1 MLKKLIKS
9 GRWKLLSM
17 VFTAITLIAVAT
29 TVTLELTGSFTPKK
43 DPVKVNTEYNEEYF
57 NSLEE
62 NPIDEALLQ
71 FTDYSAADAPDGKT
85 AGRWLTGINM
95 NADYAT
101 MITGIN
107 DNAVARARYFE
118 GHALI
123 VPERV
128 NGSTIVGINLADRGT
143 DINTVRSTTAAY
155 SLLKMVKIPKN
166 IKAIKEGSFYGMS
179 SLEYLNTPFIG
190 TARGSSGIGLNYTIK
205 DVMDNGGR
213 ERPTSYPFGSMF
225 GKPFHYTDT
234 EGMWTINNQ
243 TSFWFKWVWSNDSKT
258 SGTEGIVDYTDY
270 KLGIGEGNSEVL
282 GVKWQEISGDNTTEN
297 SPASPDFEFL
307 LPRSLKWLI
316 VFDDTIIGNNALT
329 SCPAQHIEIPTFNG
343 ASLLFGNYALSEC
356 VEAKE
361 IILPTKPNVSFRKG
375 TFNMCQKLEKL
386 ILPPGLTDITTG
398 MLYNALNLKILV
410 MPASIISI
418 GNGAFTGCGALERI
432 ALYSGNDSSKITGD
446 YDADLANGVV
456 LNSSYKFNLP
466 AALRTI
472 GANAFENCNNMN
484 DLNVPATVQTIG
496 FAAFA
501 GCYNLEK
508 VVLPFIG
515 AHSDRCGGENA
526 KHDCSLDALG
536 GDLGFHGLFGW
547 IFGTTGSVEN
557 TYQATQHYLNE
568 DGGEERYTFYIPN
581 KLTDITI
588 RNESYISYGAL
599 QGLKSVKNLT
609 INEEVGENITSGI
622 LNGCSNLQSLSISA
636 IGSHLGDLFRGD
648 EFENSIVTKGQ
659 ARIPIELKT
668 IVVTNQHT
676 IPTGAFDNCTRI
688 ENVTIGNNTIEMQNA
703 IFYNNENLTTLTIPF
718 KGQHRGEFHRYYWWW
733 GDLAI
738 RNSVAWLFSA
748 TDHPNTYANRSIYWW
763 WFRYIPNRL
772 RSLTITDD
780 TEIDTYSF
788 RGFSSL
794 ESISITNVPNHIES
808 YAFTGCSNLQELHI
822 PYVGYDINRN
832 GVKGSSHTLGY
843 IFGSSAYEGS
853 YPAEQYGSTFYI
865 PEKLSIVKVG
875 APGREEALMSNKV
888 FDHAFNNCKSITTID
903 FYDAYINDLGSYAFA
918 NCTNLSRVNYPNARF
933 MHVGD
938 YAFYKCPKVLC
949 IEDFTPSTVTTI
961 GNYSFF
967 ATSVGNKVQLGATKG
982 ELVLDKYTSIGDYAF
997 GNCLQVEKVNIPSTL
1012 SHIGE
1017 GMFSGCAYLTDVTL
1031 TNNKNVSPYMFEN
1044 CTSLEGIDLTG
1055 ITSIPEGLLSG
1066 CSSLLWDTEYNN
1078 GLIYDQNTT
1087 YIGKYAFKGCSA
1099 LDQFILNNALQT
1111 IDEGAF
1117 QGCKGIEYMT
1127 IPRETTTI
1135 NPNGWIGCNDNFFFY
1150 VYEPEENWS
1159 KGWVTNWNC
1168 DYPVY
1173 VLGSVKDDVYTYV
1186 YDTTEKK
1193 FYITGLTPNA
1203 TLNGVITIPHIH
1215 NGIQVVGIDES
1226 RRTEED
1232 IAAGAKDIRTQQG
1245 ITKVILPKVITK
1257 IVGSPFQTGF
1267 RVDIYTELTKDEVS
1281 KVYNDSYAALEKEFT
1296 EWKKNNPNASETQIE
1311 NTRINI
1317 FSKIKGW
1324 LPFAE
1329 DRNGVCVAT
1338 NGENVWDQRY
1348 WTSGGFLYY
1357 KDYWQYGTG
1366 VTFNLPYLNIANF
1379 KYTLSTF
1386 ENHYTGNPIEQIVTQ
1401 IQLVGELFEN
1411 ETIGVT
1417 RQLLFIGGRG
1427 GVEQSPQNL
1436 FKYTYHNNVNVG
1448 TATLEASV
1456 ENDLLREFNRDYMAN
1471 NLGAIN
1477 HALYLVGKTNLHYKI
1492 LKSKITVS
1500 SISGDIVTKTY
1511 DGKTYSY
1518 STWAPG
1524 EISGLEGFP
1533 GARFTGRVETR
1544 SEDVGVYSSVGN
1556 KLYWASD
1563 WHVYLNGHD
1572 ISSNFEVVITFSVKI
1587 DPMEVEIAFTRDDEP
1602 IKGVYQFVNVLGT
1615 YDINGK
1621 TVPLLEYPY
1630 IGGKI
1635 QPYGVAKNIHTG
1647 EVISKSLCPVVATH
1661 MDANQY
1667 GTYPYGT
1674 DGNRSTYGIY
1684 AYINGSAAKNYKLFE
1699 KQQDGTYVEA
1709 PYLVLGPT
1717 NKIKAI
1723 QAAYRVGKGLITIK
1737 IDEKYKI
1744 SPTEDYWSRSWGWS
1758 GGLDSMS
1765 PVHAELDGIGSNS
1778 YFIGSLKTTKD
1789 ELGVYNGSFDTR
1801 TGTYPG
1807 THIFGETAANLIT
1820 WDNLLPG
1827 GRFYHQ
1833 FGSGVD
1839 SITVNYTP
1847 SAEKPFMIY
1856 NPTLKIADET
1866 KYYDVVVEV
1875 RIQILYNDFNPTYF
1889 IGVDDDQYYDQRNPN
1904 YIVTPTT
1911 ITEDT
1916 DGNLREYEFIQYMVD
1931 GQDYK
1936 LTVDDLKSYTD
1947 HNPGYEVNYY
1957 ADDGTSFG
1965 TEGPQ
1970 FKEIWEY
1977 VYAVQ
1982 LSGRH
1987 YNTLRKNIRL
1997 KTVKS
2002 NVIVAG
2008 LDKVYDRE
2016 PISPLE
2022 DGKITKIGQDQIFG
2036 LTFTYYDANGNQLNS
2051 APKNVGQYSVR
2062 IYAPEGQYFNQY
2074 DHTHSFK
2081 ITKRKVYISVNG
2093 EKTFDQN
2100 VFSYT
2105 PVTGELATTPER
2117 PNEGILLGDEF
2128 VGTIQTDSF
2137 VPDTYVWPDDFIWS
2151 PNWAIYYSADN
2162 TDVSANYELVV
2173 RGSYKI
2179 NPLTFV
2185 YEAFGYEGDY
2195 DGYFH
2200 TGTVNILYP
2209 TPDNYAPAF
2218 SPDVSVKWSVSSL
2231 DEFSSA
2237 WLDQAPVFASPG
2249 EYELYYMISAPYFKT
2264 VIRSVKIKINLL
2276 TIEYEDPA
2284 TMDTDGD
2291 DHYWTLQYNGRSHTF
2306 EINVL
2311 APTSGAKVT
2320 YSLDGMNY
2328 TAEAPMFIN
2337 YGLHDVYYKI
2347 EAPNYKEVGPTHRVV
2362 RIKIDINDPDD
2373 NFEGKKMADTD
2384 YYANFFSGEYDG
2396 QEHSVDAGF
2405 NPLFVATVGWTRI
2418 LYSLDDGVTWTE
2430 ECPVFQDIGK
2440 YEVTVRYAAE
2450 GYKDEMLQG
2459 FVEITGLQLDIQTNP
2474 YTAVFNGK
2482 NHMITLSSN
2491 TAQLRYDDATKKYYY
2506 LDDKITEEVELEF
2519 YYTTDPN
2526 VVGSGSGWLPTVAN
2540 VDGVPTVQGL
2550 RDVGIYSIYVRIEAE
2565 YFETLI
2571 IQEYTRLTITRL
2583 ENPDITMDSPQ
2594 QFEYS
2599 KAPIDSSKIVI
2610 DTVADGERAYYYY
2623 SAYWSN
2629 GEMKYD
2635 EPLNRVLPPEELG
2648 LYYVEVRISAS
2659 KNCGSAHVFGFIE
2672 IVPRVLEVKYT
2683 NPQYYDGTLKTPDAY
2698 VVTGTSDV
2706 IHILSSVKGDKQ
2718 PIEVG
2723 TYFFDVFMVENN
2735 PNYVLNTD
2743 VIEMEI
2749 KIRNLLF
2756 YLDEE
2761 HLLKEN
2767 GDPWNQTDSEYYDN
2781 SAQVGDNKWHMLG
2794 DMSGTHTIYIDGA
2807 PVEIFYAGLAARHAI
2822 YAELETSKGVR
2833 GTYFNSNVSNEFYI
2847 NSVIVKK
2854 FDIYEIDENGNFVL
2868 DADNKPISVKDY
2880 YDVYYYLKITLL
2892 NPDINLED
2900 LDIINEY
2907 SYDGLPHTIQVNL
2920 PKYLVGGFIR
2930 FEGFEGNYSSIPPKY
2945 VNVGEY
2951 VIKYYVGANGY
2962 EDTYG
2967 QAILKINPAEL
2978 NIVVNDMYR
2987 QSDARKT
2994 PHNVYDDSYHIND
3007 YTLQNILSTPM
3018 PKANHMK
3025 YYSAEDYTYDEILN
3039 FYKNFDP
3046 ESPIL
3051 ATGLDKLMDAGS
3063 YFIVVYYEED
3073 IMRWKESFAIVN
3085 VELKPRDII
3094 IEIPTTQNFIK
3105 VYDGTK
3111 ISIPLTDARID
3122 MNRTETTGLC
3132 TNHTINQT
3140 ADMMRQYTVQTN
3152 SADAGIYD
3160 LLTQFEFGAIDIR
3173 RTDGSSVDSK
3183 NYHPVIHGNFIVE
3196 IQKAYLKDGDFI
3208 VEPYKEKIYDGY
3220 RHEPDYTCVSDGEL
3234 KITYYLIDDET
3245 GNETELRGDQKNVGH
3260 YRLQVSIGEGKNYY
3274 AWEDSFYRNDPLVT
3288 APYLESEI
3296 VCTPKEVDVHWDD
3309 VEQTFNGESLSIK
3322 PWILDEETDHDNP
3335 VRVDLIASYWSN
3347 DIYDWIPTV
3356 INQGTYLSL
3365 ASFDT
3370 TTSVG
3375 QTYDKNYTLLNN
3387 TEYFVI
3393 LYLTLKIQL
3402 GDGGETNDIVYYN
3415 TQTNWYSPLYKED
3428 TPNAAEIFAETP
3440 ELIEWLSTITISS
3453 LADEGAPASISAK
3466 DYTPGTYRGDR
3477 FDVNCRIRNKHGVD
3491 VTSSINF
3498 EIIGSV
3504 TVKTDTIDYVTKDVT
3519 LPYKENKNQS
3529 SVVGYTFEEL
3539 QCLIVKNPKSGFTIE
3554 NFVINEV
3561 SYGHNFPN
3569 LSQAG
3574 EYDITFDIMATGYEA
3589 CRGSVHITITQF
3601 PAYMSF
3607 STNLSKTYDGSPVE
3621 VSQLVQTSA
3630 SGFNGEVADLIIQYS
3645 ELVYENGNYYEVP
3658 LDSAPT
3664 NVGKYKVHITSSVD
3678 SLDVQKNYTELDI
3691 TQSFDITAKEIK
3703 LTVEED
3709 MELLNDE
3716 LLNKAWTSKQYEYDA
3731 GDNPYIMSGDLLQFQ
3746 FSTDIFTR
3754 GNYVGSKILKV
3765 TDPGAL
3771 DATNNTNL
3779 VTESGKIFNVSW
3791 RLVKT
3796 DDKGNIV
3803 YDEYEDPNN
3812 PTGPKIKVP
3821 RDVSTNY
3828 SINLVLKLSVHYPY
3842 IPVTVEGEEIVYD
3855 QQPHFGT
3862 IEFADYTSADISI
3875 SYPADWF
3882 EANAV
3887 QLYSR
3892 TQDDLTN
3899 NPNLCVNNIELMS
3912 FTDPGTYTIY
3922 YKIDVKDNASST
3934 KFESAIGSYVIQ
3946 IDKLERT
3953 VTETQTLDKEFDN
3966 TATGDFRSGRYFPYY
3981 EVSYDDPTIADNYNI
3996 EDIEIIYKQ
4005 AGFNSYIS
4013 AEDGCIDA
4021 GVYMYSM
4028 TIPETKY
4035 YKQSVLQSNFIISKI
4050 RIYIEDKP
4058 LPSRAIFTYDGL
4070 VKSVSVTENSNYYN
4084 VGTKAS
4090 ADAPL
4095 DPLLDLKFSATLVTK
4110 DFKTKKYSGADT
4122 TLLLYNYEY
4131 TVTDLDGKDVSN
4143 NYLIDYSNA
4152 SIEIIPIP
4160 MQYKV
4165 NHPVYI
4171 YDNQEHAFSY
4181 YISTPSNPKLVR
4193 VEWFDEATGEW
4204 TTNPIYKR
4212 NVGEYEVKIRMFA
4225 DNYQP
4230 TGEITLP
4237 MTIEPA
4243 ETIVEYVS
4251 NLSRVYDGNEVTI
4264 PEIIM
4269 TSRDDAN
4276 EGTLVDRYTYKY
4288 YQYDEN
4294 GNLIP
4299 EPIFTQYYDN
4309 DLQQIVTNG
4318 HRAINVGRY
4327 RMEIIIP
4334 ASENFAAV
4342 TYSDDFTISSFVTDV
4357 TWQDLVFTYDG
4368 TPKAPTAYLQLVPTD
4383 KLNGQHMRIQIDVSV
4398 TPNAVNGDINHKNK
4412 GTYTATASLNL
4423 ALSDP
4428 KIANYIIG
4436 EKTKNVT
4443 FVIQPRST
4451 VITLNYPQSLYKGD
4465 IDYLM
4470 YYKGLNKEGYKF
4482 TASNIVPEHKITDYL
4497 KLNYDGPKEYN
4508 KPTDFTWMDGVN
4520 DVALANQKPRIYDEN
4535 NVDVTDNYLLGYSY
4549 LFVLNEK
4556 ITDTAVSI
4564 TNYVGVYDGQYHS
4577 FDIDLLVDDPSQ
4589 FTIKYWVLGQSRTW
4603 TTTKPRR
4610 IDVGQDQI
4618 SVRIE
4623 DAQGHIVFEGTA
4635 GITITKA
4642 DPEIQF
4648 EDLYF
4653 RLGKTYDGVPIVNP
4667 KVTYNGVAT
4676 EAVTYT
4682 YYEIDENGNARR
4694 LNSNPINAGKYRLD
4708 VEVLATQNYNSVVH
4722 SFDIFEITPRTIT
4735 IHIKTQTKLFDY
4747 LSWTHKVEDH
4757 EVENLVRGHTLRL
4770 DEHSNN
4776 GILMTSSPEVGEYT
4790 LLGVNPGFQWQN
4802 NFLRIYDANGNEV
4815 NSPTR
4820 ENYVVNLLADVKIAE
4835 RQFSVDFKDDVVL
4848 YDGQPHFISARLNG
4862 TVRNDGTIDP
4872 SIYADFENE
4881 VTIEYA
4887 ILQNGTYSYGLDLIT
4902 RVGIGVYNIRVR
4914 ISAPNYE
4921 TLVKEAYLAI
4931 LDPDNPYLPPEITD
4945 PDDPNNPGGDPDDP
4959 NNPNNPDNPNW
4970 PGPDDADKFP
4980 YLEYD
4985 RNKIYDKL
4993 PYPDPIYTKNPTG
5006 NHVIQYYPWDYYWQ
5020 YAKEHKNDNTVVLDP
5035 TNAISN
5041 PIDAGRYVFVFKIDE
5056 NDLEFP
5062 GREFHQEFKVYPRPV
5077 DVTWSELNQQ
5087 YLGGID
5093 QLPKATYT
5101 DIDGNI
5107 INCTVREPQSSKGE
5121 YSVVASTDDTNY
5133 ILNNPNA
5140 TFIITENLIKDIVL
5154 VPPEDGYKVGDPII
5168 LEDTD
5173 GNKYIKQEDFEKDP
5187 SIVEDPNNTFIVDE
5201 DGNILKYDPEKD
5213 EWVDADLPFQME
5225 IDDSYV
5231 DPDTGEHK
5239 VNVNIS
5245 LKNPIDDT
5253 WENNGKDDIHYDFP
5267 LKPMV
5272 VPSDEYDLVFEYT
5285 QIWVYTGNPIEPEVT
5300 VYLRNLKTN
5309 EKTILDPKNYTI
5321 GYNNNVNVTTEDSL
5335 AEILFSSKE
5344 GSNYFFE
5351 DTTQYFKITAS
5362 KPDILELKED
5372 ALIQFISAKFELG
5385 SAIIVEDGSIEH
5397 LEAGEKDIYL
5407 GHLHQET
5414 RITDILSQFKNNP
5427 ERLIVTNHLGEEII
5441 KEDYSQTN
5449 FGSGFTISLIDDDG
5463 QVIDSIQGILFGDL
5477 NSDGSIADQD
5487 LSLAQNYI
5495 KKPVD
5500 FGELDPFYYFTGVTI
5515 RSRGE
5520 FNDATIGDLQ
5530 KYIKEIA
5537 VNPDADFNSFDGK
5550 YSNSSTDTP
5559 TPEVDVSAILEDKE
5573 RYNL

>member
-1 MLKKLIKS
+1 
-9 GRWKLLSM
+9 
-17 VFTAITLIAVAT
+17 
-29 TVTLELTGSFTPKK
+29 
-43 DPVKVNTEYNEEYF
+43 
-57 NSLEE
+57 
-62 NPIDEALLQ
+62 
-71 FTDYSAADAPDGKT
+71 
-85 AGRWLTGINM
+85 
-95 NADYAT
+95 
-101 MITGIN
+101 
-107 DNAVARARYFE
+107 
-118 GHALI
+118 
-123 VPERV
+123 
-128 NGSTIVGINLADRGT
+128 
-143 DINTVRSTTAAY
+143 
-155 SLLKMVKIPKN
+155 
-166 IKAIKEGSFYGMS
+166 
-179 SLEYLNTPFIG
+179 
-190 TARGSSGIGLNYTIK
+190 
-205 DVMDNGGR
+205 
-213 ERPTSYPFGSMF
+213 
-225 GKPFHYTDT
+225 
-234 EGMWTINNQ
+234 
-243 TSFWFKWVWSNDSKT
+243 
-258 SGTEGIVDYTDY
+258 
-270 KLGIGEGNSEVL
+270 
-282 GVKWQEISGDNTTEN
+282 
-297 SPASPDFEFL
+297 
-307 LPRSLKWLI
+307 
-316 VFDDTIIGNNALT
+316 
-329 SCPAQHIEIPTFNG
+329 
-343 ASLLFGNYALSEC
+343 
-356 VEAKE
+356 
-361 IILPTKPNVSFRKG
+361 
-375 TFNMCQKLEKL
+375 
-386 ILPPGLTDITTG
+386 
-398 MLYNALNLKILV
+398 
-410 MPASIISI
+410 
-418 GNGAFTGCGALERI
+418 
-432 ALYSGNDSSKITGD
+432 
-446 YDADLANGVV
+446 
-456 LNSSYKFNLP
+456 
-466 AALRTI
+466 
-472 GANAFENCNNMN
+472 
-484 DLNVPATVQTIG
+484 
-496 FAAFA
+496 
-501 GCYNLEK
+501 
-508 VVLPFIG
+508 
-515 AHSDRCGGENA
+515 
-526 KHDCSLDALG
+526 
-536 GDLGFHGLFGW
+536 
-547 IFGTTGSVEN
+547 
-557 TYQATQHYLNE
+557 
-568 DGGEERYTFYIPN
+568 
-581 KLTDITI
+581 
-588 RNESYISYGAL
+588 
-599 QGLKSVKNLT
+599 
-609 INEEVGENITSGI
+609 
-622 LNGCSNLQSLSISA
+622 
-636 IGSHLGDLFRGD
+636 
-648 EFENSIVTKGQ
+648 
-659 ARIPIELKT
+659 
-668 IVVTNQHT
+668 
-676 IPTGAFDNCTRI
+676 
-688 ENVTIGNNTIEMQNA
+688 
-703 IFYNNENLTTLTIPF
+703 
-718 KGQHRGEFHRYYWWW
+718 
-733 GDLAI
+733 
-738 RNSVAWLFSA
+738 
-748 TDHPNTYANRSIYWW
+748 
-763 WFRYIPNRL
+763 
-772 RSLTITDD
+772 
-780 TEIDTYSF
+780 
-788 RGFSSL
+788 
-794 ESISITNVPNHIES
+794 
-808 YAFTGCSNLQELHI
+808 
-822 PYVGYDINRN
+822 
-832 GVKGSSHTLGY
+832 
-843 IFGSSAYEGS
+843 
-853 YPAEQYGSTFYI
+853 
-865 PEKLSIVKVG
+865 
-875 APGREEALMSNKV
+875 
-888 FDHAFNNCKSITTID
+888 
-903 FYDAYINDLGSYAFA
+903 
-918 NCTNLSRVNYPNARF
+918 
-933 MHVGD
+933 
-938 YAFYKCPKVLC
+938 
-949 IEDFTPSTVTTI
+949 
-961 GNYSFF
+961 
-967 ATSVGNKVQLGATKG
+967 
-982 ELVLDKYTSIGDYAF
+982 
-997 GNCLQVEKVNIPSTL
+997 
-1012 SHIGE
+1012 
-1017 GMFSGCAYLTDVTL
+1017 
-1031 TNNKNVSPYMFEN
+1031 
-1044 CTSLEGIDLTG
+1044 
-1055 ITSIPEGLLSG
+1055 
-1066 CSSLLWDTEYNN
+1066 
-1078 GLIYDQNTT
+1078 
-1087 YIGKYAFKGCSA
+1087 
-1099 LDQFILNNALQT
+1099 
-1111 IDEGAF
+1111 
-1117 QGCKGIEYMT
+1117 
-1127 IPRETTTI
+1127 
-1135 NPNGWIGCNDNFFFY
+1135 
-1150 VYEPEENWS
+1150 
-1159 KGWVTNWNC
+1159 
-1168 DYPVY
+1168 
-1173 VLGSVKDDVYTYV
+1173 
-1186 YDTTEKK
+1186 
-1193 FYITGLTPNA
+1193 
-1203 TLNGVITIPHIH
+1203 
-1215 NGIQVVGIDES
+1215 
-1226 RRTEED
+1226 
-1232 IAAGAKDIRTQQG
+1232 
-1245 ITKVILPKVITK
+1245 
-1257 IVGSPFQTGF
+1257 
-1267 RVDIYTELTKDEVS
+1267 
-1281 KVYNDSYAALEKEFT
+1281 
-1296 EWKKNNPNASETQIE
+1296 
-1311 NTRINI
+1311 
-1317 FSKIKGW
+1317 
-1324 LPFAE
+1324 
-1329 DRNGVCVAT
+1329 
-1338 NGENVWDQRY
+1338 
-1348 WTSGGFLYY
+1348 
-1357 KDYWQYGTG
+1357 
-1366 VTFNLPYLNIANF
+1366 
-1379 KYTLSTF
+1379 
-1386 ENHYTGNPIEQIVTQ
+1386 
-1401 IQLVGELFEN
+1401 
-1411 ETIGVT
+1411 
-1417 RQLLFIGGRG
+1417 
-1427 GVEQSPQNL
+1427 
-1436 FKYTYHNNVNVG
+1436 
-1448 TATLEASV
+1448 
-1456 ENDLLREFNRDYMAN
+1456 
-1471 NLGAIN
+1471 
-1477 HALYLVGKTNLHYKI
+1477 
-1492 LKSKITVS
+1492 
-1500 SISGDIVTKTY
+1500 
-1511 DGKTYSY
+1511 
-1518 STWAPG
+1518 
-1524 EISGLEGFP
+1524 
-1533 GARFTGRVETR
+1533 
-1544 SEDVGVYSSVGN
+1544 
-1556 KLYWASD
+1556 
-1563 WHVYLNGHD
+1563 
-1572 ISSNFEVVITFSVKI
+1572 
-1587 DPMEVEIAFTRDDEP
+1587 
-1602 IKGVYQFVNVLGT
+1602 
-1615 YDINGK
+1615 
-1621 TVPLLEYPY
+1621 
-1630 IGGKI
+1630 
-1635 QPYGVAKNIHTG
+1635 
-1647 EVISKSLCPVVATH
+1647 
-1661 MDANQY
+1661 
-1667 GTYPYGT
+1667 
-1674 DGNRSTYGIY
+1674 
-1684 AYINGSAAKNYKLFE
+1684 
-1699 KQQDGTYVEA
+1699 
-1709 PYLVLGPT
+1709 
-1717 NKIKAI
+1717 
-1723 QAAYRVGKGLITIK
+1723 
-1737 IDEKYKI
+1737 
-1744 SPTEDYWSRSWGWS
+1744 
-1758 GGLDSMS
+1758 
-1765 PVHAELDGIGSNS
+1765 
-1778 YFIGSLKTTKD
+1778 
-1789 ELGVYNGSFDTR
+1789 
-1801 TGTYPG
+1801 
-1807 THIFGETAANLIT
+1807 
-1820 WDNLLPG
+1820 
-1827 GRFYHQ
+1827 
-1833 FGSGVD
+1833 
-1839 SITVNYTP
+1839 
-1847 SAEKPFMIY
+1847 
-1856 NPTLKIADET
+1856 
-1866 KYYDVVVEV
+1866 
-1875 RIQILYNDFNPTYF
+1875 
-1889 IGVDDDQYYDQRNPN
+1889 
-1904 YIVTPTT
+1904 
-1911 ITEDT
+1911 
-1916 DGNLREYEFIQYMVD
+1916 
-1931 GQDYK
+1931 
-1936 LTVDDLKSYTD
+1936 
-1947 HNPGYEVNYY
+1947 
-1957 ADDGTSFG
+1957 
-1965 TEGPQ
+1965 
-1970 FKEIWEY
+1970 
-1977 VYAVQ
+1977 
-1982 LSGRH
+1982 
-1987 YNTLRKNIRL
+1987 
-1997 KTVKS
+1997 
-2002 NVIVAG
+2002 
-2008 LDKVYDRE
+2008 
-2016 PISPLE
+2016 
-2022 DGKITKIGQDQIFG
+2022 
-2036 LTFTYYDANGNQLNS
+2036 
-2051 APKNVGQYSVR
+2051 
-2062 IYAPEGQYFNQY
+2062 
-2074 DHTHSFK
+2074 
-2081 ITKRKVYISVNG
+2081 
-2093 EKTFDQN
+2093 
-2100 VFSYT
+2100 
-2105 PVTGELATTPER
+2105 
-2117 PNEGILLGDEF
+2117 
-2128 VGTIQTDSF
+2128 
-2137 VPDTYVWPDDFIWS
+2137 
-2151 PNWAIYYSADN
+2151 
-2162 TDVSANYELVV
+2162 
-2173 RGSYKI
+2173 
-2179 NPLTFV
+2179 
-2185 YEAFGYEGDY
+2185 
-2195 DGYFH
+2195 
-2200 TGTVNILYP
+2200 
-2209 TPDNYAPAF
+2209 
-2218 SPDVSVKWSVSSL
+2218 
-2231 DEFSSA
+2231 
-2237 WLDQAPVFASPG
+2237 
-2249 EYELYYMISAPYFKT
+2249 MISAPYFKT

-2418 LYSLDDGVTWTE
+2418 LYSLDGGVTWTE

-2706 IHILSSVKGDKQ
+2706 IHILSSVQGDKQ

-4648 EDLYF
+4648 EDLFF

-5077 DVTWSELNQQ
+5077 DVTWTELNQQ

-5140 TFIITENLIKDIVL
+5140 TFIITENVIKDIVL

-5239 VNVNIS
+5239 VNVDIS

-5372 ALIQFISAKFELG
+5372 ALIQFISAKFENG
-5385 SAIIVEDGSIEH
+5385 SAIIVEDGTYEH
-5397 LEAGEKDIYL
+5397 LQAGEDGFFL
-5407 GHLHQET
+5407 GHLHQGT
-5414 RITDILSQFKNNP
+5414 SIPDILSQFKNNP
-5427 ERLIVTNHLGEEII
+5427 DKLIVTNPEGEILE
-5441 KEDYSQTN
+5441 KEKYDETF
-5449 FGSGFTISLIDDDG
+5449 FGSGWSISLLDDDG
-5463 QVIDSIQGILFGDL
+5463 QPIDTVQGILYGDL
-5477 NSDGSIADQD
+5477 NGDGDVTDVDLPIAQGFIDEPQDFAEVEAWFYFAGVADRTVGYFGDQ
-5487 LSLAQNYI
+5487 
-5495 KKPVD
+5495 
-5500 FGELDPFYYFTGVTI
+5500 TI
-5515 RSRGE
+5515 I
-5520 FNDATIGDLQ
+5520 TIQQYLEDTIQ
-5530 KYIKEIA
+5530 F
-5537 VNPDADFNSFDGK
+5537 DFNSFDGK
-5550 YSNSSTDTP
+5550 YSNSGTDAP
-5559 TPEVDVSAILEDKE
+5559 TPEVNVSAILEDKE